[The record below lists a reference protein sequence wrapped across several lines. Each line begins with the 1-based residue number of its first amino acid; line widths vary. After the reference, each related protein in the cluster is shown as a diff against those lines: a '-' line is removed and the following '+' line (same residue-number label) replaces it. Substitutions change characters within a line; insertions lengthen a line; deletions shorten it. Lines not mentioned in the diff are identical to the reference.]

1 MEQLRRQ
8 EELEE
13 MKNKRDIDFKE
24 ETDQAAKERSEAFE
38 AVLANLKALGMNQNT
53 AEEALMDLSDVVDA
67 QGKEMDVLT
76 MDNMKI

>member
-1 MEQLRRQ
+1 M
-8 EELEE
+8 
-13 MKNKRDIDFKE
+13 
-24 ETDQAAKERSEAFE
+24 FE

-67 QGKEMDVLT
+67 QGKEMDALT